1 MKKLF
6 AGIIALLIPVT
17 LLAQTAKE
25 AQDLTQV
32 MNRIKKVEKENQYLK
47 KQTGSLQATV
57 TSLTEQLA
65 TLNKK
70 IAGSDSIVK
79 SGQDTVS
86 TYSARIAKT
95 ENEVAR
101 VSGAILIRTWIFLV
115 ILVLITGVIIYFQ
128 VAVRN
133 RQSGDKAELME
144 KLKAQR
150 DERER
155 RISEV
160 LGLLESAKA
169 EQNEFQHTT
178 RERITNLSGQ
188 IVTAEEQ
195 IRGELNNLILKREK
209 ENKESF
215 TQIKESQDKLKEEF
229 LLKLTALQKQL
240 NDSFAGLQQELQ
252 RITPK
257 KS

>member
-32 MNRIKKVEKENQYLK
+32 MNKIKKVEKENQYLK

-86 TYSARIAKT
+86 TYS
-95 ENEVAR
+95 V
-101 VSGAILIRTWIFLV
+101 
-115 ILVLITGVIIYFQ
+115 
-128 VAVRN
+128 
-133 RQSGDKAELME
+133 
-144 KLKAQR
+144 
-150 DERER
+150 
-155 RISEV
+155 
-160 LGLLESAKA
+160 
-169 EQNEFQHTT
+169 
-178 RERITNLSGQ
+178 
-188 IVTAEEQ
+188 
-195 IRGELNNLILKREK
+195 
-209 ENKESF
+209 
-215 TQIKESQDKLKEEF
+215 
-229 LLKLTALQKQL
+229 
-240 NDSFAGLQQELQ
+240 
-252 RITPK
+252 
-257 KS
+257 